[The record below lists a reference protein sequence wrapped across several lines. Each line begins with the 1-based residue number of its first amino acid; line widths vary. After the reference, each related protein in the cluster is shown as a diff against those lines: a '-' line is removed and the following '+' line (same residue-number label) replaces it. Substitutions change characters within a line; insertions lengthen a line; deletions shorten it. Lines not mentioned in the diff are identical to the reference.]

1 MGRWKEEQEKNKLQN
16 TKTQE
21 QDQLERSIP
30 CRPFIFHSPLN
41 QQSGNQ
47 QKGKTTQAQVQSRA
61 QHDTLQRNTVY
72 DHAPPNNVRPKNADP
87 LTANYSTRALH
98 YAALQA
104 HHGLPRKPGKHNR
117 CPSQYSSQYPS
128 THRQK
133 HAQTHL
139 RMHYHRRPGP
149 SASCYRAANN
159 STATGA
165 RTSKPPA
172 LTSARGKKKIDAAGP
187 GRHFA

>member
-47 QKGKTTQAQVQSRA
+47 QKGKTTQVQVQSRA

-72 DHAPPNNVRPKNADP
+72 DHAPLNNVRPKNADP

-117 CPSQYSSQYPS
+117 CPSQYPSQYPS
-128 THRQK
+128 TRCPQAK
-133 HAQTHL
+133 ARTDTLTYALSSPPRVPPPVVTERHAQHSD
-139 RMHYHRRPGP
+139 RRP
-149 SASCYRAANN
+149 N
-159 STATGA
+159 
-165 RTSKPPA
+165 K
-172 LTSARGKKKIDAAGP
+172 
-187 GRHFA
+187 

>member
-21 QDQLERSIP
+21 QDQLERCIP

-117 CPSQYSSQYPS
+117 CPSQHPS

-139 RMHYHRRPGP
+139 RMHYHCRPG
-149 SASCYRAANN
+149 SSRQLLQSGTH

-172 LTSARGKKKIDAAGP
+172 LTRARSEKREKIDAAGP